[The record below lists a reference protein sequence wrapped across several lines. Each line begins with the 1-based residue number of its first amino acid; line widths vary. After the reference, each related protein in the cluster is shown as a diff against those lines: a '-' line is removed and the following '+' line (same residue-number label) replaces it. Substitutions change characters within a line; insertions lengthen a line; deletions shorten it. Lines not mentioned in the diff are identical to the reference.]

1 MKYFLEQGKRVLVV
15 GAKPL
20 SFEECRKKPQKR
32 VGSLVE
38 FLQQHCGVLFVAD
51 RSGSSIQ
58 STQ

>member
-20 SFEECRKKPQKR
+20 SFEECRKKPQKH

-51 RSGSSIQ
+51 RSGSSI
-58 STQ
+58 